1 MTVTRRSALKVVGG
15 AALCAAAAPARAAR
29 PRKRLSPDAMGLLY
43 DATLCVG
50 CRACVVKCKQAN
62 ELPPDRLELDGV
74 TYDAPVDLNATT
86 KNIIRL
92 YTEGNAFSYVKGG
105 CMHCVDPACVS
116 VCMVGALKKQPGTGV
131 VAYDKKLCIGCRYC
145 QVACPFNV
153 PKFEWAK
160 AVPRIVKCELCRH
173 RMEGPACA
181 EVCPRGAIAYGKV
194 ADLTAEAHRRIER
207 DPKRY
212 QPRVYGESEGGG
224 TQVRFLA
231 AVPFEKL
238 GLPPLPDQPVPELSE
253 TIQHGIY
260 KGFIAPAV
268 LYGALAVVVWRN
280 RKKGAREEEEP

>member
-29 PRKRLSPDAMGLLY
+29 PRKSLSPDAMGLLY

-74 TYDAPVDLNATT
+74 TYDAPLDLNATT

-92 YTEGNAFSYVKGG
+92 YAEGDTFSYVKGG

-131 VAYDKKLCIGCRYC
+131 VSYDKKLCIGCRYC

-181 EVCPRGAIAYGKV
+181 EVCPRGAIAYGRV
-194 ADLTAEAHRRIER
+194 VDLTAEAHRRIEQ

-280 RKKGAREEEEP
+280 RKKGAGEEEEP